1 MKLLPRLRAGLL
13 SALVLSASLTALPAQ
28 AETAPQPPGPSIY
41 EGALVAFDPEG
52 RLWVYSWDARVPHS
66 GIVSREQIGHG
77 WTVMRDI
84 KIADWNQDGV
94 QDIIA
99 VGDNGNLYVYYG
111 KRAGGFTR
119 VTIGTGWGPYD
130 ISVDKWKKSDLYPS
144 IIAANLDTGKLYNYP
159 NLSGTT
165 LSPRVVEGRGW
176 GPSIT
181 HHLVDW
187 DSDDA
192 LDVLGQETSSGNLV
206 VYRTDGN
213 GNFIDEPRLVVGRGW
228 GSMNEVEAAPTF
240 PGLLART
247 TNGDLYFY
255 AALRARWLE
264 RQLIGTGWNGY
275 TIAGF

>member
-1 MKLLPRLRAGLL
+1 MKLLPKLSMGLL
-13 SALVLSASLTALPAQ
+13 SALLLSTFFTALPAQ
-28 AETAPQPPGPSIY
+28 AQPTPPATSPSIH
-41 EGALVAFDPEG
+41 EGALVAFDPDG
-52 RLWVYSWDARVPHS
+52 RLWVYSGDARVPDA
-66 GIVSREQIGHG
+66 GIVSRAQIGHG

-99 VGDNGNLYVYYG
+99 VGKNGNLYLYYG
-111 KRAGGFTR
+111 RPMGGFNR

-130 ISVDKWKKSDLYPS
+130 ISVAKWKKSDLYPS
-144 IIAANLDTGKLYNYP
+144 IIAANLNTGKLYNYP

-187 DSDDA
+187 DADGG
-192 LDVLGQETSSGNLV
+192 LDVLGQGTSTGNMVL
-206 VYRTDGN
+206 YRTDGN
-213 GNFIDEPRLVVGRGW
+213 GNFINEPRLVVGRGW
-228 GSMNEVEAAPTF
+228 GSMNEVESAPTY

-247 TNGDLYFY
+247 TNGDLYYY
-255 AALRARWLE
+255 AAFRGRWLE
-264 RQLIGTGWNGY
+264 RQQIGTGWNGY
-275 TIAGF
+275 TIAGY